1 MAGASG
7 QLRLTAACAA
17 LTLAGAALTLAGAIL
32 GAAAARAE
40 SAWVK
45 DEMRLNV
52 RTGPGTKYRIQG
64 AIETGDAVEVLRRD
78 EGWTQVRIRNGDG
91 EAKEGWIPEGYLQA
105 EMPARMRLARFEEQ
119 GAALRQQLEELG
131 SRTQALEAE
140 NEELT
145 GRDAAQRDE
154 IQQLTRENLELQ
166 AGARWPDRIAG
177 AAILGAG
184 MILGAM
190 LSRRGRRSSP
200 RVRL

>member
-1 MAGASG
+1 MAGASRR
-7 QLRLTAACAA
+7 LRPAAAC
-17 LTLAGAALTLAGAIL
+17 AALTLAGAIL
-32 GAAAARAE
+32 GATAARAE

-64 AIETGDAVEVLRRD
+64 AIETGDAVDILQRA

-91 EAKEGWIPEGYLQA
+91 EPEEGWIPEGYLQA
-105 EMPARMRLARFEEQ
+105 EMPARLRLARFEEQ
-119 GAALRQQLEELG
+119 GSALREQLQEL
-131 SRTQALEAE
+131 SRRSEALEAE

-145 GRDAAQRDE
+145 GRDDAQREE

-190 LSRRGRRSSP
+190 LARRGRRAGP

>member
-1 MAGASG
+1 MAGASRH
-7 QLRLTAACAA
+7 LRLTAV
-17 LTLAGAALTLAGAIL
+17 GAALTLAGAIL
-32 GAAAARAE
+32 GTTAARAE

-78 EGWTQVRIRNGDG
+78 EGWTQVRIRNGGG
-91 EAKEGWIPEGYLQA
+91 EAEEGWIPEGYLQS
-105 EMPARMRLARFEEQ
+105 EMPARIRLARFEEQ
-119 GAALRQQLEELG
+119 GAELQKQLEELG
-131 SRTQALEAE
+131 RRTEALEAE

-145 GRDAAQRDE
+145 GRDAAQREE
-154 IQQLTRENLELQ
+154 IQQLTRENLELR

-184 MILGAM
+184 MILGAI
-190 LSRRGRRSSP
+190 LGRRGRRAGP